1 MKRSKKMR
9 RRRREKK
16 NNNPEG
22 NKDDRNAT
30 NAYGECLRSR
40 TALSSGAGQGR
51 HDAISL
57 FSVRQG
63 KRNVEGEYASELSH
77 APPLGEERETR
88 RRAGGHERGDANE
101 DGNGALTSGRK

>member
-1 MKRSKKMR
+1 MKRSKMR

-30 NAYGECLRSR
+30 NAYGECLRS
-40 TALSSGAGQGR
+40 LSSGAGQGR
-51 HDAISL
+51 RDAISL
-57 FSVRQG
+57 FSLRQG